1 VFLAGHV
8 AYRADSPGPRRKGA
22 VTLTIVGRG
31 INALNALG
39 SILIRIGLPTVSLD
53 EADLLRAA
61 CRATGLD
68 NFGDDDFREPLR
80 RLLSSLESEAD
91 LTFLG
96 RVAAR
101 RDLTGLLETRL
112 RLMADRQR
120 YPAIAAEHITAPIFI
135 VGLPRTGSTLLH
147 HLLAQDPDTRVT
159 QAWEVMYPSPPPTR
173 DAYDSDPRIKR
184 AAKQLRWLDWLAPD
198 FKTIHPV
205 GARLPLECIALMSG
219 SFRATRFQTTYNV
232 PSYEAWLN
240 GQDMRPAY
248 AFHRQFL
255 QHLQWRTPGAR
266 WVLKAPSHV
275 FSFDALLDTY
285 PDARIVQTHRDPVT
299 AVTSVASL
307 SSVLH
312 RAFSRRRAPSEFGHE
327 VTLRWTDGLERSLE
341 LRRTGRVTPD
351 RLVDVHYQ
359 KLVKDPMATVRRIY
373 AQFRMSLTPDA
384 EARMRKFLAANPQGK
399 HGRHEY
405 APNMFGL
412 DPQELETRFRVYS
425 EYFGVPS
432 ESAAQR

>member
-1 VFLAGHV
+1 M
-8 AYRADSPGPRRKGA
+8 
-22 VTLTIVGRG
+22 TLTMVGAG
-31 INALNALG
+31 IRAVNALG
-39 SILIRIGLPTVSLD
+39 SVWNRIGPPLVSLD
-53 EADLLRAA
+53 ERDLLSAA
-61 CRATGLD
+61 ARATGLED
-68 NFGDDDFREPLR
+68 FGDDDFREPLR
-80 RLLSSLESEAD
+80 RLLSCLEAEAD
-91 LTFLG
+91 LTLLG
-96 RVAAR
+96 RIAAR

-112 RLMADRQR
+112 RLVEDRKR
-120 YPAIAAEHITAPIFI
+120 HPEIAAQHIAAPIFI

-173 DAYDSDPRIKR
+173 ETYDSDPRIER
-184 AAKQLRWLDWLAPD
+184 ATKQLRWLDWLAPD

-205 GARLPLECIALMSG
+205 GARLPLECIALMSA

-248 AFHRQFL
+248 AFHRRFL
-255 QHLQWRTPGAR
+255 QHLQWRTPGAQ
-266 WVLKAPSHV
+266 WVLKAPSHI

-312 RAFSRRRAPSEFGHE
+312 RAFSRRREPTQFGHE

-341 LRRTGRVTPD
+341 LRRTGRVSPE
-351 RLVDVHYQ
+351 RLADVHYHTF
-359 KLVKDPMATVRRIY
+359 VKDPMTTVRRIY
-373 AQFRMSLTPDA
+373 ARFEMPLTPAA
-384 EARMRKFLAANPQGK
+384 EAAMRKFLEANPQDK

-405 APNMFGL
+405 APNTFGL
-412 DPQELETRFRVYS
+412 DPQELEHRFRVYS

-432 ESAAQR
+432 EQAARR